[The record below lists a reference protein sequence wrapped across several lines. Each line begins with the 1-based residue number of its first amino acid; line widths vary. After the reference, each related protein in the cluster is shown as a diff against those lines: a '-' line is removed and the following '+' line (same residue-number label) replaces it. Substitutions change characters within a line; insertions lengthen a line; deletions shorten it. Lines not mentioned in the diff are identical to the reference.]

1 MRLIL
6 TALVTASLLTGCG
19 LFQEAPKTPEQLA
32 QARLEVPPDLTRPT
46 ASQRYSIPEAP
57 KPAVEAVKPPA
68 AVSEPAKA
76 PAAAPAPA
84 PATPQPAGNALAA
97 GFEARL
103 KQLDT
108 LKQRGLI
115 TDAEYQKKRQDILGA
130 L

>member
-19 LFQEAPKTPEQLA
+19 LFQEASKTPEQLA

-68 AVSEPAKA
+68 AAPAIA
-76 PAAAPAPA
+76 PAA
-84 PATPQPAGNALAA
+84 PQPAGNALAA